1 MQTRSSPTRLIQLIG
16 KSANSLSPI
25 RLAKSLNSSQQS
37 IESTSSIENIN
48 AEDVKHDDKS
58 SKKRPRILVLDE
70 PLKIKLLELWIKK
83 KAHIGSKKMENQMEV
98 NRMFFNRS
106 QNEFMTDEVYS
117 YASDEPRRLKDK
129 LCTAMRMRDGQNRS
143 GLEGSPGKL
152 QTLVNQINQDVD
164 EESVAKEERKKNTK
178 DSAEAQA
185 KRNDEMLSAE
195 ANRGAI
201 SSTQNQGYGTVL
213 STLRIQS
220 QTSTDNTL
228 RHSFPSLQRLCL
240 VFVQVLTT
248 VDPHKL
254 SSINEKPVA
263 SSLFNCWILFIAKL
277 KRYNGDSIFKLTD
290 FDLIICV
297 QAELA

>member
-1 MQTRSSPTRLIQLIG
+1 MQTRSSPTRLIPLIG
-16 KSANSLSPI
+16 KSANSLSPV

-117 YASDEPRRLKDK
+117 YASDEPRRLKDQVNK

-185 KRNDEMLSAE
+185 KRNDEMK
-195 ANRGAI
+195 G
-201 SSTQNQGYGTVL
+201 
-213 STLRIQS
+213 LRFGREPKV
-220 QTSTDNTL
+220 N
-228 RHSFPSLQRLCL
+228 
-240 VFVQVLTT
+240 
-248 VDPHKL
+248 
-254 SSINEKPVA
+254 
-263 SSLFNCWILFIAKL
+263 
-277 KRYNGDSIFKLTD
+277 
-290 FDLIICV
+290 
-297 QAELA
+297 